1 MVKLSEVYKEMGI
14 AFTFPIAIKDEAGN
28 VTYCETSNGWLKRE
42 YDAAGNETYYEESNG
57 FWSKRK
63 YDSKGNE
70 TYYENSR
77 GSKRETWRASKTCE
91 SKVVEVDGVKYQLK
105 SL

>member
-14 AFTFPIAIKDEAGN
+14 AFAFPIEIKDEAGN

-42 YDAAGNETYYEESNG
+42 YDSNGNRTYYENSAGYWIKSE
-57 FWSKRK
+57 
-63 YDSKGNE
+63 YDSDSNE
-70 TYYENSR
+70 TYYENSD
-77 GSKRETWRASKTCE
+77 GYKTGAPQASNPCDGKIIE
-91 SKVVEVDGVKYQLK
+91 IEGVKYQLK